1 MGHRSIGINSYQDTD
16 NSRVKY
22 STMSTITITQRIH
35 DIAGQSPDA
44 PAILSLTQ
52 KPITYE
58 GLSRQILH
66 MVEELNQ
73 LGIGRGDRVAI
84 VMPNGPEM
92 ALAFLGVAACAAS
105 APLNPNYRDTEFDF
119 FLKDLKAA
127 AIIGIG
133 DLDSPSMAF
142 AQRSGIPV
150 LRMKPA
156 GTASDILF
164 NLSGETKLSPKKTGV
179 TGLDDVAL
187 ILHTSGT
194 TSRPKMVPLTQRN
207 LSASAT
213 NISQVL
219 QLTRGDRCLN
229 IMPLFHIH
237 GLVAS
242 LCASLDTG
250 GSVVCSP
257 GFYAPQ
263 FFDWVGQFQP
273 TWYSAVPTMHQS
285 ILERAP
291 TNQAVLNRVRLRFL
305 RSSSAPLPPT
315 VMAELE
321 QVFQAP
327 LVEAYGMTEAAHQIA
342 SNPLPPLPR
351 KPGSVGLP
359 AGPEL
364 AIMNEDGC
372 SLLSHGQTGEI
383 VLRGENILLEYCD
396 NPEANEK
403 AFTEGW
409 FRTGDLG
416 SIDPDGYVFITGRS
430 KEIINRGGEKI
441 SPREIDELL
450 LEHPAVAQAMTF
462 AIPDAKLGEDIAAAV
477 VLRHPEATE
486 KELRHFLGQR
496 LSAYKIPV
504 KIVILEE
511 IPKGPTGKTQRIGMA
526 KKLGLDTASAQ
537 SLSDTEPFVAPQTAT
552 EKKLAEI
559 WCDVLKLESVSAN
572 QPFLKLGGDSMTA
585 MQLANRVCEWVGSL
599 VSLIDFFE
607 ARTINAQA
615 AMIDQM
621 LSERKT

>member
-1 MGHRSIGINSYQDTD
+1 MD
-16 NSRVKY
+16 NSRVKF
-22 STMSTITITQRIH
+22 STMSTSTIPQRIH
-35 DIAGQSPDA
+35 TIAGQSPDT

-52 KPITYE
+52 EPITYDR
-58 GLSRQILH
+58 LFRQILH
-66 MVEELNQ
+66 TVEGLNQ

-84 VMPNGPEM
+84 VIPNGPEM
-92 ALAFLGVAACAAS
+92 AVAFLCVAACGVS

-119 FLKDLKAA
+119 FLKDLNAA
-127 AIIGIG
+127 ALLVIGN
-133 DLDSPSMAF
+133 LDSTAVAV
-142 AQRSGIPV
+142 AQRAGIPI

-156 GTASDILF
+156 ETGSDILF
-164 NLSGETKLSPKKTGV
+164 NLSGETKLSPKKTGI
-179 TGLDDVAL
+179 TGLDDEAL

-194 TSRPKMVPLTQRN
+194 TSRPKMVPLTHRN

-219 QLTRGDRCLN
+219 QLTRGDRCLS

-237 GLVAS
+237 GLMAS
-242 LCASLDTG
+242 LCASLVAG
-250 GSVVCSP
+250 GSVVCTP

-285 ILERAP
+285 ILERAS
-291 TNQAVLNRVRLRFL
+291 TNQAVLDRVQLRFL
-305 RSSSAPLPPT
+305 RSSSAPLPPR

-321 QVFQAP
+321 LVFRAP
-327 LVEAYGMTEAAHQIA
+327 LIEAYGMTEAAHQIA

-364 AIMNEDGC
+364 AIMNEDGS
-372 SLLSHGQTGEI
+372 SLLPRGQIGEI
-383 VLRGENILLEYCD
+383 VLRGENILSGYSD
-396 NPEANEK
+396 HAEANEK

-441 SPREIDELL
+441 SPREIDEIL

-462 AIPDAKLGEDIAAAV
+462 AIPDTKLGEDIAAAV
-477 VLRHPEATE
+477 VLRQPGATE

-496 LSAYKIPV
+496 LSAYKLPV
-504 KIVILEE
+504 KIVFLEE
-511 IPKGPTGKTQRIGMA
+511 IPKGPTGKPQRIGMA
-526 KKLGLDTASAQ
+526 QNLGLDVAPAQ
-537 SLSDTEPFVAPQTAT
+537 SQFDTEPFVTPQTAS

-559 WCDVLKLESVSAN
+559 WCDVLKLEYVSIN

-585 MQLANRVCEWVGSL
+585 MQLANRVCEWVGSS

-621 LSERKT
+621 ISERKT